1 MMVQALVVDD
11 VRAMVDGICR
21 MLALLDI
28 QAAPA
33 YGSRAAI
40 IHLND
45 STPDVVFMDLNMPG
59 LGGIDV
65 ISYMQREPR
74 LAKVPVIVVTSD
86 DQPETAERVRILGA
100 RDLLVKP
107 VQVEDLESVLRKIG
121 LL

>member
-1 MMVQALVVDD
+1 MMIQALVVDD

-40 IHLND
+40 IQLNEN
-45 STPDVVFMDLNMPG
+45 TPDVVFLDLNMPG
-59 LGGIDV
+59 LGGMDV

-74 LAKVPVIVVTSD
+74 LAEVPVIVVTSD
-86 DQPETAERVRILGA
+86 DQAETAERVRTLGA

-107 VQVEDLESVLRKIG
+107 VKFEDLEAVLRKIG